1 MSRRLEK
8 HEIQVTE
15 DRVVGVGAN
24 SVVTAG
30 TCCGG
35 SVAIKTFKGV
45 DLQSL
50 RREAAHMQELMDSPN
65 IVRLFGWCEEP
76 ACLVMQ
82 YFPLGSLRQVLCS
95 SLRTLHAQRISMP
108 LRPEHT
114 HYGNVR
120 TLDRSCNFVDAKITQ
135 ISSSCNFLPE
145 AILNSFRCWR
155 VKTNTRRHSP
165 NGQRSSAV

>member
-24 SVVTAG
+24 SVVTTG
-30 TCCGG
+30 MSFG
-35 SVAIKTFKGV
+35 STVAVKTFKAPV
-45 DLQSL
+45 NLKAL
-50 RREAAHMQELMDSPN
+50 RREAERMQELMDSPN

-95 SLRTLHAQRISMP
+95 SLRTLHAQRISLP

-114 HYGNVR
+114 HHGNM
-120 TLDRSCNFVDAKITQ
+120 LRSIDIATSWVLKLHRFHPLHA
-135 ISSSCNFLPE
+135 ISYLKLS
-145 AILNSFRCWR
+145 
-155 VKTNTRRHSP
+155 
-165 NGQRSSAV
+165 

>member
-35 SVAIKTFKGV
+35 SVAIKTFKAV

-50 RREAAHMQELMDSPN
+50 HREAAHMQELMDSPN

-95 SLRTLHAQRISMP
+95 STLHAQRISLP
-108 LRPEHT
+108 LQLEHT
-114 HYGNVR
+114 HHGNM
-120 TLDRSCNFVDAKITQ
+120 LRSIDIATSWVLKLRRFHP
-135 ISSSCNFLPE
+135 LPPH
-145 AILNSFRCWR
+145 AIFYLKPS
-155 VKTNTRRHSP
+155 
-165 NGQRSSAV
+165 